1 MNRRKLLKTSATT
14 LAGLMA
20 LPSLSLFLKGC
31 GVDRISD
38 YQPLYLSED
47 QFDTVYRVADLI
59 LPKTSTPGASDAGVA
74 PYIDLLFDSYYE
86 EDERNRLTSGLNQ
99 FMNNCQLKHEKP
111 FTELIQQQQLDYLQE
126 AQLASDE
133 RPFLKSLKGTILW
146 AFFTSEVGMKSMNYQ
161 PVPGK
166 YDGCIEINSSEK
178 TLVGNR

>member
-1 MNRRKLLKTSATT
+1 MNRRKLLRTSATSFM
-14 LAGLMA
+14 GLMA
-20 LPSLSLFLKGC
+20 LPSLSIFLKSC
-31 GVDRISD
+31 GVDRITD

-47 QFDTVYRVADLI
+47 QFDTVYKVADLI

-86 EDERNRLTSGLNQ
+86 ENERNRLASGLNQ
-99 FMNNCQLKHEKP
+99 FMNNCQLKYGKP
-111 FTELIQQQQLDYLQE
+111 FTELNQQYQHDYLQE

-133 RPFLKSLKGTILW
+133 RTFFKSFKGTILW

-166 YDGCIEINSSEK
+166 YDGCIEINSNEK
-178 TLVGNR
+178 TLIGNR